1 MIDFVGVVLQSTAGV
16 VDVLRGSD
24 LDAPVPTCPGW
35 SVADL
40 GYHLYDVQ
48 THFATIVEEERTER
62 GDLADAPRPPDR
74 SLADALHAASE
85 RLGAAIRHADPSQRF
100 HTWAGLQPVSWIAR
114 RQAHEALIHGADAA
128 AAVGA
133 PVDIETSV
141 ARDGIEEVMEW
152 FHGAP
157 PQWAEW
163 MPSDAIGL
171 VEAGGEGRWRLEWGR
186 LRGTS
191 PTTGTDYDV
200 EMAVAAEDGP
210 VSAVVTSGA
219 GALDLWLWRRL
230 PVGAVDRIEG
240 DRELV
245 ERIYEALVID

>member
-1 MIDFVGVVLQSTAGV
+1 MIDFVEVALQSTAGV
-16 VDVLRGSD
+16 VEVLRDSD
-24 LDAPVPTCPGW
+24 PDAPVPTCPDW

-48 THFATIVEEERTER
+48 THFAVIVEEERTER
-62 GDLADAPRPPDR
+62 GDLADAARPPDR
-74 SLADALHAASE
+74 ALADALHAASE
-85 RLGAAIRHADPSQRF
+85 RLAAAIRNASASQRF
-100 HTWAGLQPVSWIAR
+100 HTWAGLQFVSWIAR
-114 RQAHEALIHGADAA
+114 RQAHEALIHRADAA

-133 PVDIETSV
+133 LVEMEPDV
-141 ARDGIEEVMEW
+141 ARDGIEELMEW

-157 PQWAEW
+157 PGWAEW
-163 MPSDAIGL
+163 LPSDAIGL

-200 EMAVAAEDGP
+200 KMVSAAADGP
-210 VSAVVTSGA
+210 VSAVVTSEA

-230 PVGAVDRIEG
+230 PMGAVDRIEG
-240 DRELV
+240 DRHLV
-245 ERIYEALVID
+245 ERVYEALVID